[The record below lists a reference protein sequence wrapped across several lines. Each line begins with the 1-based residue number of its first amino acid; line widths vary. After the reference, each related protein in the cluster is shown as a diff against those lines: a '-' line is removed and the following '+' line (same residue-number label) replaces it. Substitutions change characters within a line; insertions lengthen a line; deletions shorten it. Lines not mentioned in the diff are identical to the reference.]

1 MPSGPAAVSL
11 MGLSLNELEEEA
23 ISSVFYFSDADVAME
38 ISDRQFAKC
47 KVSSENGHTLCRH
60 A

>member
-1 MPSGPAAVSL
+1 MSSGPAAVSL
-11 MGLSLNELEEEA
+11 IGLSLNELEEEA
-23 ISSVFYFSDADVAME
+23 ISSVFYFTDADAAME